1 MPIKN
6 RISEINR
13 DLNSKEGVDLPNP
26 YFQALPEINDLINGN
41 RRISLDDGNVSF
53 YRQINEEPQALTPLQ
68 PVELPPANAFAAGKT
83 VNLQPVITNQRAVVQ
98 DRGSE
103 LFNNSITFG
112 TTRS

>member
-1 MPIKN
+1 MFLHHQDQIHFFIN

-68 PVELPPANAFAAGKT
+68 PVELPPANAFA
-83 VNLQPVITNQRAVVQ
+83 N
-98 DRGSE
+98 SE
-103 LFNNSITFG
+103 NS
-112 TTRS
+112 